1 MKIFLI
7 DDEKGLVEGLKK
19 VIGSYLPECEVI
31 GHAYNGVEGAALIM
45 ENQPDIVLTDIRMP
59 QADGLKMIQMLKDQ
73 GCTSKFIIL
82 SGYAD
87 FEYARKG
94 IQLGVQF
101 YLNKPVEE
109 EELRDCVHRVMAAI
123 REERAK
129 AKEIDTLKQEVHSRL
144 MESLLRDLLDAGGD
158 PSDYEEELLRLTRT
172 TYDKRKYVCALLE
185 FERFSSGSQPLLGA
199 FKESELEPI
208 YLQIDQALKQYDC
221 VYRFRYAHSQLA
233 VLVLQQGSTLVADE
247 LYHAFDRLKETL
259 HLEQKLN
266 VTIGIG
272 TVQGCAA
279 GISASF
285 EEARHAL
292 SYMLIKGRGSVIP
305 YSEVLHMVKRRLPVP
320 EATLVK
326 LESHL
331 DKRDESGC
339 ISVIH
344 DIFRQMSVEHGL
356 SPADFKMQCLNILL
370 SCIRQ
375 MSFQPWQMDDFL
387 GRHIPALDEMAKF
400 RTLNELETWMI
411 EVVRAILAI
420 KQEFKIPEKKD
431 VITEIKDYVAA
442 HYGESI
448 SLAELSARFFL
459 NPYYLSQL
467 FKQKTG
473 DTYLNYLAQI
483 RINKSK
489 ELLEKTDLKV
499 YEICERVGYT
509 DTQYFSKL
517 FEKMTGAKPSE
528 YRKNLHRS

>member
-7 DDEKGLVEGLKK
+7 DDEKGLVEGLTKL
-19 VIGSYLPECEVI
+19 IGRYIPECEVV

-59 QADGLKMIQMLKDQ
+59 QADGLDMIQSLKNQ
-73 GCTSKFIIL
+73 GCRSKFIIL

-109 EELRDCVHRVMAAI
+109 DELRDCVYRVMAAI
-123 REERAK
+123 HEERAK
-129 AKEIDTLKQEVHSRL
+129 AREVDTLKQEVHSRL

-158 PSDYEEELLRLTRT
+158 PSDHEEELLRLTGIPH
-172 TYDKRKYVCALLE
+172 DKMKYVCALLE
-185 FERFSSGSQPLLGA
+185 FERYAYGALPSSSA
-199 FKESELEPI
+199 FKESELEPV
-208 YLQIDQALKQYDC
+208 YLQIDQVLEQYNG
-221 VYRFRYAHSQLA
+221 VYRFRYAPTQLA
-233 VLVLQQGSTLVADE
+233 VMVMQRDSMLTIDE
-247 LYHAFDRLKETL
+247 LHHSFDRLKETL
-259 HLEQKLN
+259 HREQKLN

-272 TVQGCAA
+272 TVQGSAA
-279 GISASF
+279 GISTSF

-292 SYMLIKGRGSVIP
+292 SYMLINGKGSVIP
-305 YSEVLHMVKRRLPVP
+305 YSEVLHVVKRRLPVP
-320 EATLVK
+320 EETLVK
-326 LESHL
+326 LESNL
-331 DKRDESGC
+331 DKMDEPGC
-339 ISVIH
+339 IAVIQ

-370 SCIRQ
+370 SSIRQ

-387 GRHIPALDEMAKF
+387 GRHIPSLDEMSKF
-400 RTLNELETWMI
+400 RTLTELEAWMI
-411 EVVRAILAI
+411 EVVRAILAL
-420 KQEFKIPEKKD
+420 KQEFNIPQKKD
-431 VITEIKDYVAA
+431 VIAEIKDYVAA
-442 HYGESI
+442 HYSESI

-483 RINKSK
+483 RVNKSK

-499 YEICERVGYT
+499 YEICEKVGYT
-509 DTQYFSKL
+509 DTQYFSRL
-517 FEKMTGAKPSE
+517 FEKMTGVKPSE
-528 YRKNLHRS
+528 YRKNLYRS